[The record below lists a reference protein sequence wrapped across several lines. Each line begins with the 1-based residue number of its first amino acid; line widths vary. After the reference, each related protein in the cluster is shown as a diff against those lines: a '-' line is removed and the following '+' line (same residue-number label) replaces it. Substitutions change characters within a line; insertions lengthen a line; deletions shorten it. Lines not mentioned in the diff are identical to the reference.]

1 MSKTLNKINKLSEF
15 ELVKKLKEARK
26 FYNSLLDMGYSGNDE
41 NMHDLRGVIN
51 DIKGQLRAL
60 RGRYDDKK

>member
-26 FYNSLLDMGYSGNDE
+26 FYNSLLDMGYSGNDD
-41 NMHDLRGVIN
+41 NMHDLRSIIN
-51 DIKGQLRAL
+51 DIKAQLRAL
-60 RGRYDDKK
+60 RGRYDNKK

>member
-51 DIKGQLRAL
+51 DIKGHLRAL
-60 RGRYDDKK
+60 RGR